1 MVGSGNW
8 LKWLLAAPDCTHHS
22 QAKGGKPLERG
33 LRALPWVV
41 LEWMKALRPPRV
53 LIENVRELMK
63 WGPLGPDNRPIKER
77 EGEFFG
83 QWIGEMRLLGYA
95 VDWRVLDASEFGA
108 PTRRRRLIIVAR
120 LDGAPQWPAP
130 THGPGL
136 LPLRT
141 AAQCIDWSIPSYSIF
156 MTRAEVRAAGLNIKR
171 PLAEKTMWRI
181 AQGLRRFLFEH
192 PNPFLIHVNHGGY
205 EQRHHPLNEPMPTVT
220 ASRRELG
227 LVSPILVQSGYGE
240 RPTQAARVLNLHDPL
255 GTVVAG
261 GGRHAMVMAFLAKH
275 FGDPTR
281 TDGGGGV
288 VTGSDLREPMGTVT
302 TRDHHGLVAAS
313 LVKLRGQCHGSGLD
327 EPVPTITAHGNHLAE
342 VRAFLTSYYG
352 DDHAPGHG
360 QDLREPLRT
369 ITTKARMGLVTVRG
383 ELHRL
388 TDIHYRMLE
397 ADPELITAQFGEY
410 AEGYD
415 LSGATTKE
423 DKTMLVGNSVPPHLV
438 AAVVRANAD
447 ADDLRRA
454 A

>member
-1 MVGSGNW
+1 
-8 LKWLLAAPDCTHHS
+8 
-22 QAKGGKPLERG
+22 
-33 LRALPWVV
+33 
-41 LEWMKALRPPRV
+41 
-53 LIENVRELMK
+53 
-63 WGPLGPDNRPIKER
+63 
-77 EGEFFG
+77 
-83 QWIGEMRLLGYA
+83 
-95 VDWRVLDASEFGA
+95 
-108 PTRRRRLIIVAR
+108 
-120 LDGAPQWPAP
+120 
-130 THGPGL
+130 
-136 LPLRT
+136 
-141 AAQCIDWSIPSYSIF
+141 
-156 MTRAEVRAAGLNIKR
+156 MTPV
-171 PLAEKTMWRI
+171 
-181 AQGLRRFLFEH
+181 
-192 PNPFLIHVNHGGY
+192 
-205 EQRHHPLNEPMPTVT
+205 
-220 ASRRELG
+220 
-227 LVSPILVQSGYGE
+227 LVQSGYGE
-240 RPTQAARVLNLHDPL
+240 RPTQAARVLDLHEPL

-281 TDGGGGV
+281 TDGAGGV
-288 VTGSDLREPMGTVT
+288 VTGSDLRDPMGTVT

-313 LVKLRGQCHGSGLD
+313 LIKLRGQCHSSSMD
-327 EPVPTITAHGNHLAE
+327 EPVPTITAHGNHFAE

-415 LSGATTKE
+415 LSGAETKE